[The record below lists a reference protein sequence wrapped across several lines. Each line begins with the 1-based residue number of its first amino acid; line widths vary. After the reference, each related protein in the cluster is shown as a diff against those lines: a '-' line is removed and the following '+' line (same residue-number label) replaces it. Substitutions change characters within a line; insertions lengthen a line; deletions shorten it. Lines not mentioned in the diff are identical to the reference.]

1 MNEIPLFSYPE
12 VIQETKRMD
21 VVWFNQKGLHFPQ
34 KIFELVDS
42 IGTLNGAFI
51 RCLQLKN
58 FRTEF
63 FIVSPEQ
70 HRNKFNLTMNL
81 ESYKENSDRFK
92 FINYDEII
100 ELYDN
105 ASRVNKIEGKI
116 FG

>member
-21 VVWFNQKGLHFPQ
+21 VVWFNQKGLYFPQ